1 MAELLDALA
10 DCLDRVQ
17 SGERLENCLRD
28 YPEHAGRLRDL
39 LKTADLVFRAQQDA
53 DAETAD
59 EQSQV
64 RGRLEQALQK
74 RRLHQ
79 QTQRRVWVRRLGL
92 LAAACVVLVSVSLV
106 FLAML
111 GPSVG
116 SSIFSS
122 VVNSYRPGA
131 DSLSSATPRPAVAAG
146 FLGSPAAPTPV
157 GPVTTSV
164 ARMTPAPPMDG
175 LSGVTALPVGPT
187 AGFLEPQTAPTQMA
201 LMPLSAGE
209 INDNAR
215 WDDYLLYRRN
225 FLAQYAG
232 VVHDVDVSGRQIIM
246 VIGEDGLPVLGARVQ
261 VYAGQ
266 TLIGD
271 SRTYATGQTL
281 FFPSARPEAQNAQS
295 FRVVVSKG
303 EIARQFTLD
312 PQRGPVWTVTL
323 SQPERAAARLDV
335 LFLLD
340 STGSMGDEIAQLQN
354 NILNI
359 SSQIADRLRNADVR
373 YGLVTYRDRGDA
385 YVTQTT
391 DFTPE
396 VALFQANLNTVRA
409 DGGGDTPESLN
420 EALHEAVHNVSW
432 RGDDTVKLIFLVADA
447 PPHLDYPNDYDY
459 AQEMVA
465 AAQRGIKIHP
475 IASSGLTS
483 DGEFIFRQIAQ
494 YTMGH
499 FIFLTYE
506 QGVPGTPG
514 ESRPDLHV
522 GEAAD
527 PQTGRQGDY
536 TVERLADLVL
546 RLIMDE
552 MAALNRKAEIAA
564 GAVSPALRPAEPPPT
579 PTPVLPP
586 AQESGLQLPDLGVL
600 WRSELSLPVA
610 LAVVG
615 LGVYLGYA
623 VRRPAPKRKR
633 KNDEIIED

>member
-39 LKTADLVFRAQQDA
+39 LKTADLVFQAQQDSG
-53 DAETAD
+53 AEAAD

-64 RGRLEQALQK
+64 RARVEQALENRWLEQQAK
-74 RRLHQ
+74 RRAN
-79 QTQRRVWVRRLGL
+79 RRVWVRRLGL
-92 LAAACVVLVSVSLV
+92 LAAACVALVSVSVV
-106 FLAML
+106 FLEMM
-111 GPSVG
+111 GPRVG
-116 SSIFSS
+116 SVFSNI
-122 VVNSYRPGA
+122 VNAYGGVASY
-131 DSLSSATPRPAVAAG
+131 S
-146 FLGSPAAPTPV
+146 TPV
-157 GPVTTSV
+157 PDRDSPPMEPVMTSV
-164 ARMTPAPPMDG
+164 ARMMPAPPADG
-175 LSGVTALPVGPT
+175 LSGVTAMPVGPT
-187 AGFLEPQTAPTQMA
+187 AGFLEPQAAPTQMA

-232 VVHDVDVSGRQIIM
+232 AAHDVDVSGRQIIL
-246 VIGEDGLPVLGARVQ
+246 VTGEDGLPVLGARVQ

-266 TLIGD
+266 RLVSD
-271 SRTYATGQTL
+271 SRTYATGQTF

-303 EIARQFTLD
+303 EIARQFTLE

-323 SQPERAAARLDV
+323 AEAERPTPRLDV

-359 SSQIADRLRNADVR
+359 SSQIAARLRNADVR
-373 YGLVTYRDRGDA
+373 YGLVTYRDRGDV

-391 DFTPE
+391 DFTPD
-396 VALFQANLNTVRA
+396 VLLFQASLNAVRA

-420 EALHEAVHNVSW
+420 EALHEAVQNVSW
-432 RGDDTVKLIFLVADA
+432 RGDDVVKLIFLVADA
-447 PPHLDYPNDYDY
+447 PPHLDYPDDYDY
-459 AQEMVA
+459 AQEVVA
-465 AAQRGIKIHP
+465 AVQRGIKIHP
-475 IASSGLTS
+475 IASSGLTP

-564 GAVSPALRPAEPPPT
+564 GAVSPLLRPAEPPPM

-586 AQESGLQLPDLGVL
+586 AQESGLRLPGLDSL
-600 WRSELSLPVA
+600 WQPELSLPVA
-610 LAVVG
+610 LLVVS
-615 LGVYLGYA
+615 LGVYLGYT

>member
-79 QTQRRVWVRRLGL
+79 QTQPRVWVRRLGL
-92 LAAACVVLVSVSLV
+92 LAAACVALVSVSLV

-116 SSIFSS
+116 SVFSNI
-122 VVNSYRPGA
+122 VNAYGGVASY
-131 DSLSSATPRPAVAAG
+131 S
-146 FLGSPAAPTPV
+146 TPV
-157 GPVTTSV
+157 PGRDSPPREPVTTSV

-187 AGFLEPQTAPTQMA
+187 AGFLEPQAAPTQMA

-225 FLAQYAG
+225 FLPQYG
-232 VVHDVDVSGRQIIM
+232 RTVHDVDVSGRQIIIVADEKGM
-246 VIGEDGLPVLGARVQ
+246 PVLGARVQ

-281 FFPSARPEAQNAQS
+281 FFPSARPEAQHAQS

-312 PQRGPVWTVTL
+312 PQRSSVWTVTL
-323 SQPERAAARLDV
+323 AQAERSAARLDV

-359 SSQIADRLRNADVR
+359 SSQIADRLANADVR

-385 YVTQTT
+385 YVIQTT

-396 VALFQANLNTVRA
+396 VSQFQASLNAVRA
-409 DGGGDTPESLN
+409 DGGGDTPEALN

-475 IASSGLTS
+475 IASSGLTL

-499 FIFLTYE
+499 FLFLTYE

-522 GEAAD
+522 GEPAD
-527 PQTGRQGDY
+527 PETGRQGDY
-536 TVERLADLVL
+536 TVEQLADLAL
-546 RLIMDE
+546 RLITDE
-552 MAALNRKAEIAA
+552 LAALNRKAEIAA

-586 AQESGLQLPDLGVL
+586 AQESGLQLPGLESL

-610 LAVVG
+610 LLVVG
-615 LGVYLGYA
+615 LGVYLGYT

>member
-92 LAAACVVLVSVSLV
+92 LAAACVALVSVSLV

-116 SSIFSS
+116 SVFSNI
-122 VVNSYRPGA
+122 VNAYSGVASY
-131 DSLSSATPRPAVAAG
+131 S
-146 FLGSPAAPTPV
+146 TPV
-157 GPVTTSV
+157 PGRDSPPREPVTTSV
-164 ARMTPAPPMDG
+164 ALMTPAPPVDG

-187 AGFLEPQTAPTQMA
+187 AGFLEPQAAPTQMA

-232 VVHDVDVSGRQIIM
+232 VVHDVDVSGRQII
-246 VIGEDGLPVLGARVQ
+246 VVADEEGLPVLGARVQ

-266 TLIGD
+266 RLVSD

-312 PQRGPVWTVTL
+312 PQRGPVWTITL
-323 SQPERAAARLDV
+323 AQAERAAARLDV

-340 STGSMGDEIAQLQN
+340 ATGSMGDEIAQLQN

-396 VALFQANLNTVRA
+396 VSQFQASLNTVRA
-409 DGGGDTPESLN
+409 DGGGDNPESLN
-420 EALHEAVHNVSW
+420 EALHKAVHNVSW

-527 PQTGRQGDY
+527 PQTGQQGDY

-600 WRSELSLPVA
+600 WRSELSLPIA